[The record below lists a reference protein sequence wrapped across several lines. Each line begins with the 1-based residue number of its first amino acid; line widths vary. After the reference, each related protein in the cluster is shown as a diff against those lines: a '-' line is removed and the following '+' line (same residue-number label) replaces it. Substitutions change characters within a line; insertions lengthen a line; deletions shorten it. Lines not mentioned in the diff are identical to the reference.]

1 MAKEDTGNAGAK
13 VPHISAFFRQK
24 SPGGGGGRMKPS
36 TKERIMQALLTQP
49 NAKKAAEAAGVT
61 TRTVRAYM
69 ADKSFSDEYE
79 ARRKALVQDATD
91 QLKKAL
97 ASAVDTVHEIMT
109 KGANNEKLT
118 ACRMIFEYCLKYTE
132 LYDISAR
139 LDAVEEVLK
148 DR

>member
-1 MAKEDTGNAGAK
+1 MRADT
-13 VPHISAFFRQK
+13 RD
-24 SPGGGGGRMKPS
+24 
-36 TKERIMQALLTQP
+36 RIMQALLTQP
-49 NAKKAAEAAGVT
+49 NITKAAEAAGVAP
-61 TRTVRAYM
+61 RTMRRYL
-69 ADKSFSDEYE
+69 ADKEFSDEYE

-109 KGANNEKLT
+109 KGANSEKLT
-118 ACRMIFEYCLKYTE
+118 ACRTILEYCLKYTE
-132 LYDISAR
+132 LYDIAAR

>member
-1 MAKEDTGNAGAK
+1 MRA
-13 VPHISAFFRQK
+13 
-24 SPGGGGGRMKPS
+24 S
-36 TKERIMQALLTQP
+36 TKERIMQALLSQP

-61 TRTVRAYM
+61 TRTVRAYL
-69 ADKSFSDEYE
+69 ANKEFSDEYE

-97 ASAVDTVHEIMT
+97 SSAVDTVHEIMT
-109 KGANNEKLT
+109 KGANSEKLT
-118 ACRMIFEYCLKYTE
+118 ACRTILEYCLKYTE
-132 LYDISAR
+132 LYDIAAR